1 MMVEK
6 KRKKKKNA
14 ITSDDV
20 LPITEPIMCLS
31 NCSNS
36 IIQVILPS
44 SESQHVKKKTD
55 EIPTD
60 EVPHSINIET
70 LSMSNCLKCAVQ
82 IGSFI
87 GNEYNVNNTSLMK
100 FDLSGDSS
108 MKTTTNRR
116 FKFLLMSSW
125 NRDHVRCWIM
135 NINLPS
141 YVANQFY
148 QEHVD
153 GLMLKIYKKKHLKR
167 DFHLYTSNWRLILYL
182 RKKWLKIE
190 KVPQITSLYSRP
202 ENISVPAS
210 FTYDMVIANDNIKD
224 IILHLNSKLRS
235 FQDSFTEFN
244 ISELNYLHRGDLRV
258 TSKNFESEFVEILNT
273 GKNNLIV
280 GFINVTQ
287 CTLCDNLIVQL
298 SEMLRKVKETD
309 LKSFILGKFNLHNS
323 SRKLLLY
330 EKNIIGAL
338 TDNLFFRLRTESV
351 FIGTSILFDEV
362 ITNDTRV
369 FSYDDGS

>member
-1 MMVEK
+1 MLNFSFVY
-6 KRKKKKNA
+6 
-14 ITSDDV
+14 T
-20 LPITEPIMCLS
+20 
-31 NCSNS
+31 
-36 IIQVILPS
+36 
-44 SESQHVKKKTD
+44 VK
-55 EIPTD
+55 
-60 EVPHSINIET
+60 
-70 LSMSNCLKCAVQ
+70 L
-82 IGSFI
+82 
-87 GNEYNVNNTSLMK
+87 
-100 FDLSGDSS
+100 
-108 MKTTTNRR
+108 
-116 FKFLLMSSW
+116 LLMSSW
-125 NRDHVRCWIM
+125 SRDHVRCWIM

-148 QEHVD
+148 QEHVN
-153 GLMLKIYKKKHLKR
+153 GIMLKMYKKKHLKR

-190 KVPQITSLYSRP
+190 KVPQITSLYSRS

-287 CTLCDNLIVQL
+287 CTLCDNFIEQL
-298 SEMLRKVKETD
+298 SEMLRKVQDTN
-309 LKSFILGKFNLHNS
+309 LKSFILGDFNLHNS

-330 EKNIIGAL
+330 EKNVIGAL
-338 TDNLFFRLRTESV
+338 TDNLFFRLRTERV

-369 FSYDDGS
+369 FSYDHGS